1 MLEVRDVSAGYGS
14 FEVLHGVSLAVPE
27 HQVVALLGHNGAGK
41 STLLKTIYG
50 QLPVRGGAVLFRGQ
64 ARVGGGGAASAR
76 QGMRYVPQEGNT
88 FADLSIADNLKLG
101 AYAVA
106 PDRTRLAEAME
117 QVFGL
122 FPILRERRAAPASVL
137 SGGERQMLAISLA
150 LMTTPQLLLLDE
162 PSAGL
167 APIMAQRVFDAVR
180 QLCADLGTT
189 VLLVEQN
196 VRLGLSMATHGVVLE
211 GGRVAL
217 DAPAA
222 DLVANPEVAELY
234 LGGAPGEHHT
244 GPARQEAARPADA
257 GSPR

>member
-27 HQVVALLGHNGAGK
+27 HKVVALLGHNGAGK

-88 FADLSIADNLKLG
+88 FADLSIADTLKLG

-196 VRLGLSMATHGVVLE
+196 VNEALRMASHVYVMLE
-211 GGRVAL
+211 GRIVYA
-217 DAPAA
+217 APSSDREAIIHH
-222 DLVANPEVAELY
+222 LWGLRRTAESVH
-234 LGGAPGEHHT
+234 A
-244 GPARQEAARPADA
+244 
-257 GSPR
+257 